1 MWERSVE
8 PRSKTF
14 RGVPTNEDF
23 VLPASS
29 HIIIAH
35 WPVVSSIRLCFLD
48 YKVNSD
54 LKTNMTKA
62 NNRYNCIWCRL
73 AELYGIKPP
82 LFLSITSFPLC
93 ILLDGNLLTFSKLV
107 HTLTFPPFVTVQTRY
122 FILPVFS
129 LWVVSSLSALFIQII
144 ISAAKLLQSC
154 LTLCDATD
162 GSPPGSCPWDS
173 PGKNAGVGCHFLLQ
187 CMKVK
192 SESEVAQSCLT

>member
-1 MWERSVE
+1 ME

-62 NNRYNCIWCRL
+62 NNRYNCI
-73 AELYGIKPP
+73 
-82 LFLSITSFPLC
+82 
-93 ILLDGNLLTFSKLV
+93 
-107 HTLTFPPFVTVQTRY
+107 
-122 FILPVFS
+122 
-129 LWVVSSLSALFIQII
+129 
-144 ISAAKLLQSC
+144 
-154 LTLCDATD
+154 
-162 GSPPGSCPWDS
+162 
-173 PGKNAGVGCHFLLQ
+173 
-187 CMKVK
+187 
-192 SESEVAQSCLT
+192 